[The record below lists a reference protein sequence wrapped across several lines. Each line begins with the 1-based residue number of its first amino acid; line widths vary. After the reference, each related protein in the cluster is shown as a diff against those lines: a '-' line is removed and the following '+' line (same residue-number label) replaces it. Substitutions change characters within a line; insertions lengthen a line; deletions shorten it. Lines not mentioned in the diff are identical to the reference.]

1 MGLKSVG
8 GYTGS
13 GICSLV
19 PIMKSNEQDGYKVS
33 HKASGSVPSN
43 MTFPTYYVFDGNFP
57 PEGYNKNMSSYD
69 EYTCIYSNGPLEV
82 FVELPS
88 PKKLLAVV
96 PTYATP
102 DGRWTLSQGIE
113 AHYSDDDSQYTK
125 IPMFQQIGGGSL
137 VIPETEVSPHKYYK
151 IYIPGVSG
159 YAICLSNLYLFGK

>member
-1 MGLKSVG
+1 MSLMN
-8 GYTGS
+8 S
-13 GICSLV
+13 GNSNGDIYSLV
-19 PIMKSNEQDGYKVS
+19 PIMKSNEQGGYKVS

-57 PEGYNKNMSSYD
+57 PKGYNKEMSSYD

-88 PKKLLAVV
+88 PKKLLVVV

-102 DGRWTLSQGIE
+102 DGVWTLSQSIE
-113 AHYSDDDSQYTK
+113 ASYSDDGSQYTK
-125 IPMFQQIGGGSL
+125 ISMFQQIGGGSL
-137 VIPETEVSPHKYYK
+137 VIPETDVSPHKYYK
-151 IYIPGVSG
+151 LRIPSVTG